1 MNIRRT
7 TNLLHFILFAL
18 LLCLTGLSH
27 AASEIA
33 GVTFPEKINLGSS
46 ELQLNGAGMRAKF
59 FLKVYAI
66 GLYLNEKKTSSADV
80 LALSGP
86 KHLQIVTLRDL
97 TAEQFADA
105 LVEGIRKNHSE
116 EEIEPLL
123 ARIETF
129 KAAMLAVKSTTKGS
143 VIAIDWLPG
152 SGARLSING
161 KQKSADIAGEDFF
174 RALLKIWLGQKPAQD
189 DLKDALLGKPQ

>member
-7 TNLLHFILFAL
+7 TNNLHFVLLVL

-33 GVTFPEKINLGSS
+33 GVAFPEKINLASS
-46 ELQLNGAGMRAKF
+46 ELQLNGAGLRAKF

-66 GLYLNEKKTSSADV
+66 GLYLNEKKTSAADV

-86 KHLQIVTLRDL
+86 KHLHIVTLRDL

-105 LVEGIRKNHSE
+105 LVEGIHKNHSD
-116 EEIEPLL
+116 EEIEPLK

-152 SGARLSING
+152 SGTRLSIDG

-174 RALLKIWLGQKPAQD
+174 RALLKIWVGQKPAQD